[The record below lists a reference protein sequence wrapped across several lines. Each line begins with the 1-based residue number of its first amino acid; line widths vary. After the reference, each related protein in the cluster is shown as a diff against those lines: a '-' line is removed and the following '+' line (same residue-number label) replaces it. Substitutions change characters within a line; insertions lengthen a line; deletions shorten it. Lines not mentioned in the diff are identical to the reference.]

1 MRSFSGWSVAP
12 YAPKSPDSFSYIS
25 RLVSFITLILIVATC
40 LSAETTSQTL
50 PTDSNAAK
58 DTLPFRQFSSSQPIL
73 IFDINGPIGAV
84 TDDRLTDA
92 FKDAAR
98 ENAQLLLIMLDTPG
112 GFTGPTFSMI
122 KQILNSSVPVCVYI
136 APDGSRAGSAGV
148 FLTYAAHFAAMAP
161 TTNIGAAHPVSG
173 GKEMDSIMNEKVTND
188 AVAQI
193 LATAEKRGRNRE
205 WAEKA
210 VRQSVSIPASQA
222 DSLRVIDFIAKDT
235 AELFARL
242 DGRIT
247 ETPQGRVQLSLR
259 NAPVRAIETSFLKKL
274 LTIITHPDIAFIL
287 LSIGGLGIV
296 IELYNPGAILPG
308 VVGAISLILA
318 FYSFQTLP
326 INWAGVLLIALS
338 IVLFIA
344 EIKVVSFGLL
354 TVGGV
359 VSLVLGGMMLIDTLD
374 PALKVSTGA
383 LTSVAV
389 IAITFLL
396 LLGWV
401 VAKST
406 RLKVST
412 GPEALLGK
420 VGPIRGNGF
429 VFIEG
434 ALWRYRAS
442 ETLSSG
448 TMVRVDKI
456 DGLTL
461 IVSPVEK
468 G

>member
-1 MRSFSGWSVAP
+1 
-12 YAPKSPDSFSYIS
+12 
-25 RLVSFITLILIVATC
+25 
-40 LSAETTSQTL
+40 
-50 PTDSNAAK
+50 
-58 DTLPFRQFSSSQPIL
+58 
-73 IFDINGPIGAV
+73 
-84 TDDRLTDA
+84 
-92 FKDAAR
+92 
-98 ENAQLLLIMLDTPG
+98 
-112 GFTGPTFSMI
+112 
-122 KQILNSSVPVCVYI
+122 
-136 APDGSRAGSAGV
+136 
-148 FLTYAAHFAAMAP
+148 
-161 TTNIGAAHPVSG
+161 
-173 GKEMDSIMNEKVTND
+173 
-188 AVAQI
+188 
-193 LATAEKRGRNRE
+193 
-205 WAEKA
+205 
-210 VRQSVSIPASQA
+210 
-222 DSLRVIDFIAKDT
+222 
-235 AELFARL
+235 L